1 MTSESIHD
9 VTDVIRSAA
18 RTLHDADIDTPEH
31 DAKLLLA
38 EACGRDLRDIDK
50 AMLMG
55 EPLDGLP
62 REHASFDAPG
72 CRRRELRQL
81 RHCGRCRHHGAR
93 PIPRH
98 DRSAG
103 RT

>member
-62 REHASFDAPG
+62 PLRAMPSP
-72 CRRRELRQL
+72 RRS
-81 RHCGRCRHHGAR
+81 
-93 PIPRH
+93 PDSTP
-98 DRSAG
+98 
-103 RT
+103 

>member
-55 EPLDGLP
+55 EPLDGLHTSMRVLMP
-62 REHASFDAPG
+62 RMPAPRAPTAPTLWAMPSP
-72 CRRRELRQL
+72 RRS
-81 RHCGRCRHHGAR
+81 
-93 PIPRH
+93 PDSTP
-98 DRSAG
+98 
-103 RT
+103 

>member
-38 EACGRDLRDIDK
+38 EACGRDLRDIDQ

-62 REHASFDAPG
+62 HEHASFDAPDAG
-72 CRRRELRQL
+72 DAS
-81 RHCGRCRHHGAR
+81 HCGRCRHHGAR

>member
-62 REHASFDAPG
+62 REHASFDAPDAAPRAPTAPPLRAMPSP
-72 CRRRELRQL
+72 RRS
-81 RHCGRCRHHGAR
+81 
-93 PIPRH
+93 PDSTP
-98 DRSAG
+98 
-103 RT
+103 

>member
-62 REHASFDAPG
+62 REHASFDAPDAG
-72 CRRRELRQL
+72 AASSDSSATVAMPSPRRS
-81 RHCGRCRHHGAR
+81 
-93 PIPRH
+93 PDSTP
-98 DRSAG
+98 
-103 RT
+103 

>member
-55 EPLDGLP
+55 E
-62 REHASFDAPG
+62 
-72 CRRRELRQL
+72 LRQL